1 MKRTIFTKRF
11 VLVLTLC
18 IMLAQCLISY
28 VSAHEDPRLEP
39 CAPVVMKK
47 FPVDPALFKEDV
59 RPYLKKIIE
68 RHGLEEWKACVL
80 TNELHRHLGI
90 YSLVGAKM
98 GVRAREILA
107 APFDTV
113 DVISLAGNQQ
123 PLSCMNDGLQ
133 VSTGASVGRAAIT
146 IAHVKQPAAI
156 FLYNDR
162 KVTLRMKKGIV
173 NQIEADIGA
182 AIKKYGGLNP
192 EYFAHIRKLSLEYW
206 LTLDRKEIFEEIVE

>member
-1 MKRTIFTKRF
+1 MMRTIFTKRF
-11 VLVLTLC
+11 ALVLTLC
-18 IMLAQCLISY
+18 LILTRFLISY
-28 VSAHEDPRLEP
+28 VSAHEAPRLEP
-39 CAPVVMKK
+39 RTPVVMKE
-47 FPVDPALFKEDV
+47 FPIDPALFKEDV
-59 RPYLKKIIE
+59 KPYLQKIIE

-98 GVRAREILA
+98 GVRAREILE

-133 VSTGASVGRAAIT
+133 VSTGASLGRAAIT
-146 IAHVKQPAAI
+146 IAHVNQPAAI
-156 FLYNDR
+156 FLYRD
-162 KVTLRMKKGIV
+162 KMATLRIKKEIV
-173 NQIEADIGA
+173 NQIEGDIKA
-182 AIKKYGGLNP
+182 ALKKYGGLNP

-206 LTLDRKEIFEEIVE
+206 LKWDRKEIFEEIIN

>member
-1 MKRTIFTKRF
+1 MK
-11 VLVLTLC
+11 
-18 IMLAQCLISY
+18 
-28 VSAHEDPRLEP
+28 E
-39 CAPVVMKK
+39 

-59 RPYLKKIIE
+59 RPHVQKIIE

-98 GVRAREILA
+98 GVRAREILE

-146 IAHVKQPAAI
+146 IAHVNQPTAI
-156 FLYNDR
+156 FLYRD
-162 KVTLRMKKGIV
+162 KMVTLTIKKEILKRI
-173 NQIEADIGA
+173 QEDIKA
-182 AIKKYGGLNP
+182 ALKKYGGLNP
-192 EYFAHIRKLSLEYW
+192 EYFAHIRKLSLGYW
-206 LTLDRKEIFEEIVE
+206 LKWDRKEIFEEVSN

>member
-1 MKRTIFTKRF
+1 MTHLLGTKRF
-11 VLVLTLC
+11 VLVVILCLTLT
-18 IMLAQCLISY
+18 QCLISY
-28 VSAHEDPRLEP
+28 VSAHETSRLEP
-39 CAPVVMKK
+39 RTPVVMKE
-47 FPVDPALFKEDV
+47 FPVNPALFKEDV
-59 RPYLKKIIE
+59 RPYIQKIIE
-68 RHGLEEWKACVL
+68 RHGLEEWNACVL

-98 GVRAREILA
+98 GVRAREILE

-156 FLYNDR
+156 FLYKDR
-162 KVTLRMKKGIV
+162 KVTLKMKKEIV

-182 AIKKYGGLNP
+182 ALKQYGGLSP

-206 LTLDRKEIFEEIVE
+206 LKLDRKEIFEEIVE